1 MKDVTKTSCKPQYKL
16 LSEEQINQIHL
27 KSLEVLANIG
37 VQISHEGALKLLER
51 NECLVED
58 NNLVCIPKWLVED
71 CLKSVPSEIII
82 YNQIGQET
90 MKLGGNNV
98 YFGLGTD
105 LIRTVDLE
113 TDKLRL
119 SVLQDV
125 KNAAKIS
132 DYCQEVD
139 FIASFALPSDVP
151 RNLMYINC
159 IKAMI
164 ENSVKPVFF
173 TAAGKEDLEYIIR
186 MAEIV
191 AGGEKELKSKPFLI
205 HYSEPTAPRS
215 HSYGAVSKLFLCAE
229 KEIPICYTP
238 ADLLGGTSPV
248 TLAGGIVQAN
258 AEALSGIVLHQLIK
272 KGAPIISGFAVV
284 PLDMRSAVIT
294 YGSPEEHLT
303 NSACADIFHYYNIP
317 MWSTVGSDSHCLDQQ
332 AAMEHAFG
340 ILLAAMDGANLIHD
354 IGYLGQGLVGS
365 PVSIVMCNEIISY
378 VKRFIQG
385 FDIGKNFMA
394 IDVIRDVSPR
404 GDYLS
409 HIHTLNNFRKELWRP
424 KFINRDAPETWTN
437 KGSKSY
443 GDRIKEHTLKVL
455 ETHKVA
461 PFAQS
466 IQQKLNEI
474 LMEAERELK
483 DINFRA

>member
-1 MKDVTKTSCKPQYKL
+1 MQDNVKFHCKPKYNL
-16 LSEEQINQIHL
+16 LSEIQIKQIHL
-27 KSLEVLANIG
+27 ASLEILANIG
-37 VQISHEGALKLLER
+37 VQVSHEEGLKLLER
-51 NECLVED
+51 NGCTVED
-58 NNLVCIPKWLVED
+58 NNLVRIPNWLVEE
-71 CLKSVPSEIII
+71 CLKSVPSEISM
-82 YNQIGQET
+82 YNRFGQKV
-90 MKLGGNNV
+90 MKLGGYTF

-105 LIRTVDLE
+105 LIRTIDLE

-119 SVLQDV
+119 SVLRDV
-125 KNAAKIS
+125 KNAAKVS

-151 RNLMYINC
+151 TNLMYINC
-159 IKAMI
+159 VKAMI
-164 ENSVKPVFF
+164 ENSVKPIFF
-173 TAAGKEDLEYIIR
+173 TAAGKEDLEYIIK

-191 AGGEKELKSKPFLI
+191 AGGESELKSKPFLI

-229 KEIPICYTP
+229 KGIPICYTP

-258 AEALSGIVLHQLIK
+258 AEALSGIVLHQLINR
-272 KGAPIISGFAVV
+272 GAPIISGFAVV

-340 ILLAAMDGANLIHD
+340 ILLAAMDGSNLIHD

-409 HIHTLNNFRKELWRP
+409 HIHTLDNFRKELWRP
-424 KFINRDAPETWTN
+424 KFINRDAPETWTT

-443 GDRIKEHTLKVL
+443 GERIKEHTFKIL

-461 PFAQS
+461 PLDQE
-466 IQQKLNEI
+466 IQHKLDEI
-474 LMEAERELK
+474 LMEAERHLK
-483 DINFRA
+483 NINFRA